1 MRGDIGLPR
10 PESSQLHLENNIIV
24 NKNSSSAV
32 VQVPLDNA
40 CYVATGTLPGHLRL
54 NESAFR
60 ELWALHHTEYHQ
72 IRMYG
77 RMVATPRWQQAYGHD
92 YWYTG
97 NLNKAL
103 PVPTAIKPLLDWAQN
118 SLEPR
123 LNAILLNWYDGSKG
137 HYIGPHRDSPE
148 GLIEGAPIVTISF
161 GEERIFRFRPHN
173 GKGKTDL
180 PVGNGMIV
188 VIPYETN
195 RAWTHE
201 VPKFRKFAGRRMSVT
216 LRAFV

>member
-1 MRGDIGLPR
+1 MPG

-60 ELWALHHTEYHQ
+60 ELWALHPTEYHQ

-92 YWYTG
+92 YRYTG

-103 PVPTAIKPLLDWAQN
+103 PVPTAIKPLFDWAQN

-123 LNAILLNWYDGSKG
+123 LNGILLNWYDGSKG
-137 HYIGPHRDSPE
+137 HYIGPHRDSPQ

-201 VPKFRKFAGRRMSVT
+201 VPKTTKLTGKRMSVT

>member
-1 MRGDIGLPR
+1 M
-10 PESSQLHLENNIIV
+10 
-24 NKNSSSAV
+24 
-32 VQVPLDNA
+32 QVPLDNA

-60 ELWALHHTEYHQ
+60 ELWALHPTEYHQ

-201 VPKFRKFAGRRMSVT
+201 VPKTTKLTGKRMSVT

>member
-1 MRGDIGLPR
+1 MQGDVGLPG
-10 PESSQLHLENNIIV
+10 PESSQLLFKNNIIDC
-24 NKNSSSAV
+24 NNSSSAV
-32 VQVPLDNA
+32 VEVPLDNA

-60 ELWALHHTEYHQ
+60 EVWALHPTEYHQ

-92 YWYTG
+92 YRYTG

-103 PVPTAIKPLLDWAQN
+103 PVPRAIEPLLDWAQN

-123 LNAILLNWYDGSKG
+123 LNGILLNWYDGSKG
-137 HYIGPHRDSPE
+137 HYIGPHRDSPQ

-201 VPKFRKFAGRRMSVT
+201 VPKATKLTGKRMSVT